1 MGFIDGTYVDADIPF
16 YMAGKEC
23 KSREVPVRLF
33 LKVDKEFVE
42 KILSLMLVP
51 KERIWYI

>member
-51 KERIWYI
+51 KERI